1 MLRYLFARRTDW
13 TVFVLACIA
22 SLTLML
28 LGPKSQARAA
38 WFLQHT
44 LLAPAEFVIG
54 WVDRGIATY
63 GENERLRD
71 KVTRLTVQLDQSSA
85 EQAEND
91 RLRRLLHLTGQHP
104 YELFAANVVGRSLD
118 RLGGSLVLDK
128 GQMDGVTANRAILTP
143 DGLVGRVERTT
154 RHGARVLTLL
164 HRDCAVAA
172 RIQRSRVDGV
182 VRWEF
187 GDRAALDLLYVS
199 SQEDV
204 LKGDMVVTSG
214 LGGIFPAGV
223 RIGTVEKVGLEPN
236 GLTKEIVIRPAVDF
250 RTLEEVLV
258 YIPAG
263 KNASLPGDFY
273 PAEVTDSTRADSLTA
288 VGDQTAAVKP
298 SIMKSPPAKPPGTK
312 PSQAAKT
319 SPPET
324 MWSTPKT
331 SAAPETSSAGEHVG
345 EGTP

>member
-28 LGPKSQARAA
+28 LGPKSQARAT

-44 LLAPAEFVIG
+44 LLSPAEFVIG

-63 GENERLRD
+63 AENERLRD
-71 KVTRLTVQLDQSSA
+71 KAARLTIQLDESRA
-85 EQAEND
+85 ERAEND
-91 RLRRLLHLTGQHP
+91 RLRKLLHLTGRHP
-104 YELFAANVVGRSLD
+104 YELVAANVVGRSLD
-118 RLGGSLVLDK
+118 RLGGSMALDK
-128 GQMDGVTANRAILTP
+128 GQSDGITANRAILTP

-154 RHGARVLTLL
+154 GHGSRVLTLL

-204 LKGDMVVTSG
+204 VKGDLVVTSG
-214 LGGIFPAGV
+214 LGGIFPAGI
-223 RIGTVEKVGLEPN
+223 RIGTVDKVGLESN

-250 RTLEEVLV
+250 RTLEEVLA
-258 YIPAG
+258 YIPTG

-273 PAEVTDSTRADSLTA
+273 PPDITDSTRVDSLTT
-288 VGDQTAAVKP
+288 TAKP
-298 SIMKSPPAKPPGTK
+298 SVAPKPPVPKPPAPKPPA
-312 PSQAAKT
+312 SQ
-319 SPPET
+319 P
-324 MWSTPKT
+324 STPKPQ
-331 SAAPETSSAGEHVG
+331 SEDQPVH

>member
-13 TVFVLACIA
+13 TVFVLASIA

-54 WVDRGIATY
+54 WVDRGVATY
-63 GENERLRD
+63 AENERLRD
-71 KVTRLTVQLDQSSA
+71 KVTRLTIQLDESRA
-85 EQAEND
+85 ERAEND
-91 RLRRLLHLTGQHP
+91 RLRNLLHLTGRHP
-104 YELFAANVVGRSLD
+104 YELVAANVVGRSLD
-118 RLGGSLVLDK
+118 RLGGSLALDK
-128 GQMDGVTANRAILTP
+128 GQSEGITANRAILTP

-154 RHGARVLTLL
+154 RHGSRVLTLL

-204 LKGDMVVTSG
+204 VKGDLVVTSG

-223 RIGTVEKVGLEPN
+223 RIGTVDKVGLESN

-258 YIPAG
+258 YIPTG
-263 KNASLPGDFY
+263 KNASIPGDFY
-273 PAEVTDSTRADSLTA
+273 PADVTDSTRADSL
-288 VGDQTAAVKP
+288 AASVKG
-298 SIMKSPPAKPPGTK
+298 SGAAKPPAAK
-312 PSQAAKT
+312 PPAPKPQAAKQPAPQ
-319 SPPET
+319 PPV
-324 MWSTPKT
+324 PKPA
-331 SAAPETSSAGEHVG
+331 SDGESVN

>member
-13 TVFVLACIA
+13 TVFVLATVA

-54 WVDRGIATY
+54 WVDRGVATY
-63 GENERLRD
+63 AENENLRD
-71 KVTRLTVQLDQSSA
+71 KVTRLTIQLDESRA
-85 EQAEND
+85 ERAEND
-91 RLRRLLHLTGQHP
+91 RLRKLLHLTGRHP
-104 YELFAANVVGRSLD
+104 YELVAANVVGRSLD
-118 RLGGSLVLDK
+118 RLGGSLALDK
-128 GQMDGVTANRAILTP
+128 GQSEGITSNRAILTP

-154 RHGARVLTLL
+154 RHGSRVLTLL

-204 LKGDMVVTSG
+204 VKGDLVVTSG

-223 RIGTVEKVGLEPN
+223 RIGTVDKVGLEPN

-258 YIPAG
+258 YIPTG

-273 PAEVTDSTRADSLTA
+273 PPDVTDSTRVDSVTTA
-288 VGDQTAAVKP
+288 GKRP
-298 SIMKSPPAKPPGTK
+298 EPAKPPAPK
-312 PSQAAKT
+312 PPAPKAARQPAVQ
-319 SPPET
+319 PPPSSGDSVNGET
-324 MWSTPKT
+324 P
-331 SAAPETSSAGEHVG
+331 
-345 EGTP
+345 

>member
-13 TVFVLACIA
+13 TVFVLACLA

-44 LLAPAEFVIG
+44 LLAPAELVMG
-54 WVDRGIATY
+54 WVDRGISTY
-63 GENERLRD
+63 SENDRLRD
-71 KVTRLTVQLDQSSA
+71 KATRLTIQLDEARA
-85 EQAEND
+85 EREENE
-91 RLRRLLHLTGQHP
+91 RLRRLLHLTGRHP
-104 YELFAANVVGRSLD
+104 YELLAANVVGRSLD
-118 RLGGSLVLDK
+118 RLGGSLALDK
-128 GQMDGVTANRAILTP
+128 GASDGIAPNRAIVTP

-154 RHGARVLTLL
+154 RHSARVLTLL

-187 GDRAALDLLYVS
+187 GDRAALDLLYIS

-204 LKGDMVVTSG
+204 VKGDLVVTSG

-258 YIPAG
+258 YAPTGKGSALPA
-263 KNASLPGDFY
+263 DFY
-273 PAEVTDSTRADSLTA
+273 PPDSAEVARADSIAAASKPAPSGVPFRRATPSP
-288 VGDQTAAVKP
+288 VKTTPAVKTP
-298 SIMKSPPAKPPGTK
+298 EVTTPPPGET
-312 PSQAAKT
+312 PST
-319 SPPET
+319 
-324 MWSTPKT
+324 
-331 SAAPETSSAGEHVG
+331 G
-345 EGTP
+345 GTP

>member
-13 TVFVLACIA
+13 TVFVLACVA

-44 LLAPAEFVIG
+44 LLAPAELVIG
-54 WVDRGIATY
+54 WVDRGISTY
-63 GENERLRD
+63 GENQRLRD
-71 KVTRLTVQLDQSSA
+71 KVTRLTVELDQSA
-85 EQAEND
+85 ADRAEND

-104 YELFAANVVGRSLD
+104 YELVAANVVGRSLD

-128 GQMDGVTANRAILTP
+128 GQMDGITSNRAILTP

-154 RHGARVLTLL
+154 RHSARVLTLL

-204 LKGDMVVTSG
+204 VKGDLVVTSG
-214 LGGIFPAGV
+214 LGGIFPADV

-258 YIPAG
+258 YVPAG
-263 KNASLPGDFY
+263 KNSSLPGDFY
-273 PAEVTDSTRADSLTA
+273 PAEIADTTRADSLATA
-288 VGDQTAAVKP
+288 GSQAAAVKP
-298 SIMKSPPAKPPGTK
+298 AAVKTSPAKP
-312 PSQAAKT
+312 SAAKTPPAVKT

-324 MWSTPKT
+324 MWATPKT
-331 SAAPETSSAGEHVG
+331 PAVPETSSVE